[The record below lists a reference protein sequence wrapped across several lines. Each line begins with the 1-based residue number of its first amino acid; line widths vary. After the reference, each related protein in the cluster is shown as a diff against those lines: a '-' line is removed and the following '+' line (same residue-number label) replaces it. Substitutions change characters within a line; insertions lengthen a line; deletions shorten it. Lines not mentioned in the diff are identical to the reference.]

1 MTDEE
6 ELIRR
11 MDFEQRISDV
21 IPMLKNEY
29 HLYGT
34 ARLIKDL
41 KYCLDEACGDS
52 IYDKAVDDCIEE
64 LKKRRDSRYMKVN
77 CDDLE
82 LKMLA
87 KKLKGAK
94 QDEDFK

>member
-1 MTDEE
+1 MNEKDHKADFSLITRMLEE
-6 ELIRR
+6 DR
-11 MDFEQRISDV
+11 
-21 IPMLKNEY
+21 
-29 HLYGT
+29 
-34 ARLIKDL
+34 
-41 KYCLDEACGDS
+41 
-52 IYDKAVDDCIEE
+52 KAGYEHGYSVGYNDAIDDCIEE

-94 QDEDFK
+94 QDGKR